1 MWIVGGSAAC
11 LAADGDA
18 GHGGASEGPVGGAS
32 VGPVGGPADGGV
44 ADPAA
49 WPSLV
54 EYNGYIF

>member
-11 LAADGDA
+11 LAAGGDA

-49 WPSLV
+49 SVCLAQPGGV
-54 EYNGYIF
+54 

>member
-49 WPSLV
+49 SVCLAQPGGV
-54 EYNGYIF
+54 